1 MKSDWTVVAHSAGL
15 FSWSFE
21 HGYDGASL
29 RRSSERGDII
39 MMHRRVSDGFVLCI
53 RPADEAWRKVQRWL
67 MAQPLPRWVV
77 RR

>member
-1 MKSDWTVVAHSAGL
+1 MKSDWTVVAHSAGP

-39 MMHRRVSDGFVLCI
+39 VMHRRVSDGFVLCI

>member
-1 MKSDWTVVAHSAGL
+1 MESEWTVVAHSARL

-29 RRSSERGDII
+29 LRSSERGDII

-53 RPADEAWRKVQRWL
+53 RPADEAWRKVQRWV
-67 MAQPLPRWVV
+67 MAQPLPVCVV

>member
-53 RPADEAWRKVQRWL
+53 RPADEAWRKVQRWV
-67 MAQPLPRWVV
+67 MAQPLPVCVV